1 MWRWWPVTAE
11 KSYRFAL
18 TGQDPE
24 GRNRTII
31 LWREADLVG
40 GKVVRR
46 VVLTLDATMKTAT
59 VLTCGET
66 IEVAQ
71 AILAAA
77 R

>member
-1 MWRWWPVTAE
+1 MTVDQ
-11 KSYRFAL
+11 SHRFAL
-18 TGQDPE
+18 TGSDPE

-31 LWREADLVG
+31 MWREVDLID

-46 VVLTLDATMKTAT
+46 VVLTLDATITTAT
-59 VLTCGET
+59 VLTPAEA
-66 IEVAQ
+66 IDVAQ